1 MLIGF
6 ILAQCR
12 SWVGKD
18 PLVELCPTKNDRFIL
33 DCAGPGL
40 ALPELYL
47 DSPPLPLLI
56 ESLIIIILGSDTGDY
71 YGQSSSYR
79 SITIQGA
86 TFVP

>member
-1 MLIGF
+1 
-6 ILAQCR
+6 
-12 SWVGKD
+12 VGED

-47 DSPPLPLLI
+47 GSPPLSFLI
-56 ESLIIIILGSDTGDY
+56 ESLIIILLVSNTGDY

-79 SITIQGA
+79 SSTIQGN
-86 TFVP
+86 TFVS